1 MKRCHACG
9 KEVVPPDPVGRKAEC
24 PHCRAELRC
33 CLNCVHHEPAAYN
46 QCRESQADRVME
58 KDRANF
64 CEYFRFREGAP
75 RSASKPPAPA
85 RDQLD
90 SLFRKE

>member
-1 MKRCHACG
+1 MKSCHACG

-46 QCRESQADRVME
+46 QCRESQADRVLE

-64 CEYFRFREGAP
+64 CEYFRYREGVIRTA
-75 RSASKPPAPA
+75 AKPAAPA
-85 RDQLD
+85 RNTLD
-90 SLFRKE
+90 SLFRR

>member
-9 KEVVPPDPVGRKAEC
+9 GEVAPPDPVGRKDAC

-33 CLNCVHHEPAAYN
+33 CLNCRVHEPAAYN
-46 QCRESQADRVME
+46 ECRESQADRVLE

-64 CEYFRFREGAP
+64 CEYFHFREGRAGG
-75 RSASKPPAPA
+75 ASTPASST
-85 RDQLD
+85 RDTLD
-90 SLFRKE
+90 SLFRK

>member
-1 MKRCHACG
+1 MKSCHACG

-24 PHCRAELRC
+24 PYCRAELRC

-46 QCRESQADRVME
+46 QCRELQADRVME

-64 CEYFRFREGAP
+64 CEYFRFREGGTRTAP
-75 RSASKPPAPA
+75 KPPAPA
-85 RDQLD
+85 RDQLN
-90 SLFRKE
+90 SLFRK